1 MMATSWWDSPSSTP
15 AHADIPYEA
24 GDLPGADED
33 RRLGRCEKIAAL
45 PPAVRK
51 GSALPDLRFKIKLF
65 GFSRLPESRR
75 LSAQQAAEPQNPAAS
90 DFLTPS
96 LPRLRYQRPFSEPGP
111 DQHHQHAVG
120 GHAERRPGNG
130 SSAQRS
136 QLGAVAA
143 DVAGS

>member
-75 LSAQQAAEPQNPAAS
+75 LSAQQAAEPQGPAIAIFS
-90 DFLTPS
+90 HLLGLRS
-96 LPRLRYQRPFSEPGP
+96 RNYRLCGLALAPEDVYATLRPCW
-111 DQHHQHAVG
+111 
-120 GHAERRPGNG
+120 
-130 SSAQRS
+130 
-136 QLGAVAA
+136 
-143 DVAGS
+143 